1 MLSVDEA
8 RQRMLDT
15 IPVLTSEK
23 REILDCADYVLAEE
37 LHATEN
43 IPPF

>member
-15 IPVLTSEK
+15 IPILPSEK
-23 REILDCADYVLAEE
+23 REILACTGYVLAEA
-37 LHATEN
+37 LHAREN
-43 IPPF
+43 IPPI